1 MGEAAGQIQSTPQ
14 DGGPAFGPAVAFVL
28 SLEGGRVVDQGG
40 DTNLGISSN
49 ANPDVDL
56 DRLDHVRAIQLYRER
71 YWQPVRGAALPPA
84 LALVVFDGAVNMGVA
99 QAVKLLQRVLRVEVD
114 GVMGPLTVA
123 AAKSFVPTRELV
135 AQYLDARLSFY
146 RAIAAANPERHGA
159 SLHGWQMRL
168 WRLAQEAGRDVWRSL
183 SSTRELSR

>member
-1 MGEAAGQIQSTPQ
+1 MDAGAGATEPTAQ
-14 DGGPAFGPAVAFVL
+14 DGGPAFAPAVAFVL
-28 SLEGGRVVDQGG
+28 SLEGGRTTDQGG
-40 DTNLGISSN
+40 ATNLGISAN
-49 ANPDVDL
+49 ANPDVDI

-84 LALVVFDGAVNMGVA
+84 VALVVFDGAVNHGPA

-123 AAKSFVPTRELV
+123 AAKNFVPVRELV
-135 AQYLDARLSFY
+135 AQYLDARLTFY

-168 WRLAQEAGRDVWRSL
+168 WRLAQEAGRDVWRTL
-183 SSTRELSR
+183 SSTRELGR